1 MEEDKLIVAPEEP
14 ADNQKKGRR
23 GSGRGPGGP
32 GGPGGTNKRG
42 AASSDE
48 AGRQR
53 VESEWEEK
61 IIQVRRVTKV
71 VKGGKK
77 LSFRAVVA
85 IGNGKGQVGLGIGKA
100 AEVLNAIQKGVGDA
114 RKHLIKVPLTGTTI
128 PHQSLGKQGSS
139 RILLRP
145 AAKGTGVIAGGAARA
160 ILELAGVAD
169 VLSKSLGSRAPLNV
183 ARATIDGLSTM
194 RTFETAARL
203 RGISLKQMLVG

>member
-1 MEEDKLIVAPEEP
+1 MEEDKLIVPTDETTTEAP
-14 ADNQKKGRR
+14 KKGRR
-23 GSGRGPGGP
+23 GAGRGGP
-32 GGPGGTNKRG
+32 GGGGPNRRPNPAEDG
-42 AASSDE
+42 
-48 AGRQR
+48 GRQR

-114 RKHLIKVPLTGTTI
+114 RKNLVKVPLNGTTI
-128 PHQSLGKQGSS
+128 PHQNMGKQGSS
-139 RILLRP
+139 RILLKP

-160 ILELAGVAD
+160 ILELAGVGD

-183 ARATIDGLSTM
+183 ARATMNGLSTL
-194 RTFETAARL
+194 RTFEQAARL
-203 RGISLKQMLVG
+203 RGISLKQLLAG

>member
-1 MEEDKLIVAPEEP
+1 MKDDKLITAPEDN
-14 ADNQKKGRR
+14 DNQKKGRR
-23 GSGRGPGGP
+23 GRDPNRRSGPE
-32 GGPGGTNKRG
+32 
-42 AASSDE
+42 D
-48 AGRQR
+48 GRQK

-85 IGNGKGQVGLGIGKA
+85 IGNGKGQVGLGVGKA

-114 RKHLIKVPLTGTTI
+114 RKNLIKVPLIGTTI

-139 RILLRP
+139 RILLKP

-169 VLSKSLGSRAPLNV
+169 VVSKSLGSRAPLNV
-183 ARATIDGLSTM
+183 GRATIHCLSTM

>member
-1 MEEDKLIVAPEEP
+1 MEEEKLIVAPEESESP
-14 ADNQKKGRR
+14 RKGRR
-23 GSGRGPGGP
+23 GGGRGGGQNRRSEE
-32 GGPGGTNKRG
+32 GG
-42 AASSDE
+42 
-48 AGRQR
+48 GRQR
-53 VESEWEEK
+53 SEVESEWEEK

-114 RKHLIKVPLTGTTI
+114 RKHLIKVPLNGTTI
-128 PHQSLGKQGSS
+128 PHQNLGKQGSS
-139 RILLRP
+139 RILLKP

-160 ILELAGVAD
+160 ILELAGVGD

-183 ARATIDGLSTM
+183 ARATIHGLSTL
-194 RTFETAARL
+194 RTFEQAARL
-203 RGISLKQMLVG
+203 RGISLKQLLVG

>member
-1 MEEDKLIVAPEEP
+1 MVVEDEKLVGTTEEP
-14 ADNQKKGRR
+14 EAPKKGRR
-23 GSGRGPGGP
+23 GSGRGGGGQGRRGP
-32 GGPGGTNKRG
+32 GGEDG
-42 AASSDE
+42 A
-48 AGRQR
+48 RQR

-114 RKHLIKVPLTGTTI
+114 RKHLVKVPLNGTTI
-128 PHQSLGKQGSS
+128 PHQNLGKQGSS
-139 RILLRP
+139 RILLKP

-160 ILELAGVAD
+160 ILELAGVGD

-183 ARATIDGLSTM
+183 ARATMHGLSTL
-194 RTFETAARL
+194 RTFEQAARL
-203 RGISLKQMLVG
+203 RGITLKQMLAG